1 MRWAFE
7 INEDLV
13 RKNIEVISA
22 TGAKTVITGC
32 PYCSRTF
39 NNKPKYAELREK
51 GINVMHISQFLK
63 DFDLGVKTDKRVTYH
78 DPCDLGRH
86 CGIYEEPR
94 QIIRKIAPNF
104 IEMPHHHADSLCCG
118 AGGGVRG
125 AYAKNSIAMAR
136 RRLQEAEEIG
146 AEVVLTECN
155 SCVHNL
161 SNAKLRRQKFE
172 VYNITRFI
180 NELMENKSS

>member
-1 MRWAFE
+1 MLRP
-7 INEDLV
+7 
-13 RKNIEVISA
+13 RK
-22 TGAKTVITGC
+22 K
-32 PYCSRTF
+32 
-39 NNKPKYAELREK
+39 
-51 GINVMHISQFLK
+51 
-63 DFDLGVKTDKRVTYH
+63 VTYH

-94 QIIRKIAPNF
+94 ETIRKIAGDF
-104 IEMPHHHADSLCCG
+104 VEMAHHHVDALCCG

-136 RRLQEAEEIG
+136 RRLEEVDEVG

-161 SNAKLRRQKFE
+161 SNAKLRKQKFKI
-172 VYNITRFI
+172 YNTTQFI
-180 NELMENKSS
+180 NELMENAK